1 MGIKVK
7 HQGQQ
12 GIHRHQTSPR
22 CRNATDGSRLKV
34 QHSMHRYTA
43 HYMTSSIK
51 PEVHNISPEQDRATA
66 MGDPQMQIGPVVPEI
81 WAQLDRHTD
90 RQTN

>member
-1 MGIKVK
+1 
-7 HQGQQ
+7 
-12 GIHRHQTSPR
+12 
-22 CRNATDGSRLKV
+22 
-34 QHSMHRYTA
+34 
-43 HYMTSSIK
+43 MTSSIK

-90 RQTN
+90 RQTHRQTNKLITILHSPTGAE